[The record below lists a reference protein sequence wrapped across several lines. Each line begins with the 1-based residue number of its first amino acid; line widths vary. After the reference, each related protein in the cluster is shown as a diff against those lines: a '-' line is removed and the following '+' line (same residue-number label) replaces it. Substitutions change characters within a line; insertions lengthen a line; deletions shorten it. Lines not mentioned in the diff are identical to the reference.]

1 MATPYA
7 RAAGKPFCH
16 HGTRCY
22 RAAPDHWVAYDHPKD
37 HWRLSARGDIPSPR
51 VPLIQHPGPV
61 CIEISSTD
69 DEEEN
74 ADTVS
79 AQAGLFDRG
88 GLIHFQVASVGPQEL
103 RGSRR
108 QIADGMDPQL
118 LMATIGVRQDGAA
131 TAAAAAVAVAAP
143 PPVAAAHPGV
153 SVSQVSGIATPFGE
167 AVSTI
172 FEVMKKHGQSLGYN
186 KPAEP
191 LVLLRN
197 YDALM
202 RLRRL
207 QGVSRDSNVVVV
219 VCGEGMNA
227 AGNHILDPK
236 CPSGKAVQ
244 AAMQRAL
251 LGSEY
256 GVSDIITTD
265 VCLGFHPGTGSQPT
279 DENIEHGFLLN
290 SMFIDMLVKYDF
302 AVVVVCIGL
311 AASKKLY
318 PALKSRRDI
327 IVTCTY
333 HAVLV
338 SNDMRNGFT
347 TNAARVSVAAAA
359 RLARLV
365 VDYLLASEALPP
377 TLEEAR
383 AKALT
388 YPFHLLLSYVRVFSL
403 SQISRA
409 LLGDDQSSWW
419 KTAEATKHVREIS
432 DHEVSEFVVIRRSNG
447 INQTITPAMR
457 ESARAAG
464 EGLAERSRLENAA
477 GNSRACTQVHT
488 LMKCPYS
495 MPSCNRRSTAC
506 AQCRAELG
514 LPPRSYNRPPKKSE
528 LASRGSS

>member
-1 MATPYA
+1 MAAQYD
-7 RAAGKPFCH
+7 RAVGKPPCRY
-16 HGTRCY
+16 GKECR
-22 RAAPDHWVAYDHPKD
+22 RANLQHWSDYDHPPN
-37 HWRLSARGDIPSPR
+37 HPRLSAGADFGLPP
-51 VPLIQHPGPV
+51 VPLPRYPMPV
-61 CIEISSTD
+61 CIDISASD
-69 DEEEN
+69 DE
-74 ADTVS
+74 DKGHVS
-79 AQAGLFDRG
+79 ARPEGTGLVDRG
-88 GLIHFQVASVGPQEL
+88 RAGLIHFRIACSGPQEL
-103 RGSRR
+103 QAQRR
-108 QIADGMDPQL
+108 QIADGVDPQH
-118 LMATIGVRQDGAA
+118 LMASTGVHQDGAA
-131 TAAAAAVAVAAP
+131 AAAAAAVTVAARP
-143 PPVAAAHPGV
+143 PPDAP
-153 SVSQVSGIATPFGE
+153 GIATPFDE
-167 AVSTI
+167 AVATN
-172 FEVMKKHGQSLGYN
+172 FEVMIKLGQSLGYN

-197 YDALM
+197 YNALM

-388 YPFHLLLSYVRVFSL
+388 PFISSSHMCVFSP
-403 SQISRA
+403 SRRYRERYSA
-409 LLGDDQSSWW
+409 TTNQAGGKQLKQQS
-419 KTAEATKHVREIS
+419 TCERYQTM
-432 DHEVSEFVVIRRSNG
+432 RS
-447 INQTITPAMR
+447 
-457 ESARAAG
+457 
-464 EGLAERSRLENAA
+464 
-477 GNSRACTQVHT
+477 
-488 LMKCPYS
+488 
-495 MPSCNRRSTAC
+495 PSS
-506 AQCRAELG
+506 L
-514 LPPRSYNRPPKKSE
+514 
-528 LASRGSS
+528 

>member
-1 MATPYA
+1 MRFEQSLNDPDKVILKRPQFAEGAKYD
-7 RAAGKPFCH
+7 AGKL
-16 HGTRCY
+16 R
-22 RAAPDHWVAYDHPKD
+22 WS
-37 HWRLSARGDIPSPR
+37 LIPLG
-51 VPLIQHPGPV
+51 VM
-61 CIEISSTD
+61 D
-69 DEEEN
+69 DYLKVLE
-74 ADTVS
+74 
-79 AQAGLFDRG
+79 F
-88 GLIHFQVASVGPQEL
+88 
-103 RGSRR
+103 
-108 QIADGMDPQL
+108 
-118 LMATIGVRQDGAA
+118 GAA
-131 TAAAAAVAVAAP
+131 
-143 PPVAAAHPGV
+143 
-153 SVSQVSGIATPFGE
+153 
-167 AVSTI
+167 
-172 FEVMKKHGQSLGYN
+172 KY
-186 KPAEP
+186 AENNWQHVP
-191 LVLLRN
+191 DANRRY

-251 LGSEY
+251 QGSEY
-256 GVSDIITTD
+256 SVSDIVASD
-265 VCLGFHPGTGSQPT
+265 VCLGYHPVSGAQPT
-279 DENIEHGFLLN
+279 DENIEHGFRLN
-290 SMFIDMLVKYDF
+290 LMFIDMLVKYDF

-311 AASKKLY
+311 AAGKKLY
-318 PALKSRRDI
+318 PALKSRNDI

-388 YPFHLLLSYVRVFSL
+388 PFISSSHMCVFSP
-403 SQISRA
+403 SRRYRER
-409 LLGDDQSSWW
+409 DDQSSWW

-447 INQTITPAMR
+447 IKQTITPALR
-457 ESARAAG
+457 EGARAAA
-464 EGLAERSRLENAA
+464 ESHAERSRLENAA
-477 GNSRACTQVHT
+477 GKTRACTQVHT
-488 LMKCPYS
+488 LMKCPYA

-506 AQCRAELG
+506 EQCRAELG
-514 LPPRSYNRPPKKSE
+514 LPPRIRNRPPKKSE

>member
-7 RAAGKPFCH
+7 RAAGKPLCH

-37 HWRLSARGDIPSPR
+37 HWRLSAQGDIPSPR

-103 RGSRR
+103 RGTRR

-153 SVSQVSGIATPFGE
+153 SVSQVSGIATPFDE
-167 AVSTI
+167 AVATN
-172 FEVMKKHGQSLGYN
+172 FEVMIKLGQSLGYN

-191 LVLLRN
+191 LVLRRN

-279 DENIEHGFLLN
+279 DENIEHGFRLN

-388 YPFHLLLSYVRVFSL
+388 PFISSSHMCVFSP
-403 SQISRA
+403 SRRYRERYSA
-409 LLGDDQSSWW
+409 TTNQAGGKQLKQQS
-419 KTAEATKHVREIS
+419 TCERYQTM
-432 DHEVSEFVVIRRSNG
+432 RS
-447 INQTITPAMR
+447 
-457 ESARAAG
+457 
-464 EGLAERSRLENAA
+464 
-477 GNSRACTQVHT
+477 
-488 LMKCPYS
+488 
-495 MPSCNRRSTAC
+495 PSS
-506 AQCRAELG
+506 L
-514 LPPRSYNRPPKKSE
+514 
-528 LASRGSS
+528 